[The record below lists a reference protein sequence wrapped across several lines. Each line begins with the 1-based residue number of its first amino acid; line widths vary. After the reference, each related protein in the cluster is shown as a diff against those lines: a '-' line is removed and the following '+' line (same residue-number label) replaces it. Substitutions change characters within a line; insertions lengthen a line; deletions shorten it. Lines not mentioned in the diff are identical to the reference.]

1 MGTLRDDLL
10 DTTMVRMPD
19 GSYLPQSQVRGMS
32 ASQIADLYKSMGG
45 FGSTLDSGTG
55 IQSAQE
61 MFNQTYAEAMANE
74 YLANILE
81 TQGVPDVV
89 PFSTED
95 ALRSVQVADGISQN
109 EIDYVVG
116 LLDQNLVTI
125 DDVAA
130 QTGIPAAEIQA
141 VYNQIKGEP
150 VVDVL
155 NDPTNVTAGLINL
168 TVGSNQML
176 DPETLTEAQAAAQ
189 AAAQSPTTS
198 QDTDSASGA
207 NASLDSTVAA
217 DPDLTGSVDQ
227 TIQDLEEESSAE
239 YKVGD
244 IVTDDRIVGDYEYI
258 YDAENNVFH
267 YIPYDLEGNRV
278 YRGTIDANTVGGF
291 DPTQAKTGD
300 SVAIMTDSVTGQLVV
315 EHYGDGS
322 TKTTDDTTDETGSN
336 GSGLDI
342 TITGANNQNANTE
355 STDATNNEDITD
367 TGTNNQNDGGNNN
380 AGNNTN
386 NNGTGGGAWDS
397 SGKVFTETVGSRQ
410 IGDGFIDNGGTTTV
424 TKGTDG
430 KDGTDGR
437 DGQDGQ
443 DGQNGQD
450 GQDGRDGKDG
460 MIGMITSVVNQTP
473 ITDSILFEPKFTK
486 LENVQQGMFGEFLRA
501 AGGR

>member
-1 MGTLRDDLL
+1 MAINLPL
-10 DTTMVRMPD
+10 DM
-19 GSYLPQSQVRGMS
+19 QSGVMRSGVSPTVFSDASNDSQPNINQNFIEGLIADILAAQDPSNYRYGGYVSQGGLDIGEPNRQVIN
-32 ASQIADLYKSMGG
+32 ATPEQIAEALSTSKDMATAVL
-45 FGSTLDSGTG
+45 GS
-55 IQSAQE
+55 
-61 MFNQTYAEAMANE
+61 
-74 YLANILE
+74 
-81 TQGVPDVV
+81 
-89 PFSTED
+89 
-95 ALRSVQVADGISQN
+95 
-109 EIDYVVG
+109 
-116 LLDQNLVTI
+116 
-125 DDVAA
+125 
-130 QTGIPAAEIQA
+130 
-141 VYNQIKGEP
+141 
-150 VVDVL
+150 
-155 NDPTNVTAGLINL
+155 

-176 DPETLTEAQAAAQ
+176 DDAAMAAAQ
-189 AAAQSPTTS
+189 AAAA
-198 QDTDSASGA
+198 DAAASGGGQEGEIVD
-207 NASLDSTVAA
+207 LGA

-227 TIQDLEEESSAE
+227 TAADLEAESSAE

-244 IVTDDRIVGDYEYI
+244 IVTDDSIVGSYEYI

-450 GQDGRDGKDG
+450 GQDGQDGRDGKDG